1 MEEVTGHQ
9 WSRSHSPRESDGP
22 THGTGPGRSNPGRR
36 IQAGAVDPEARRSRD
51 LTAFP
56 HTSRSF

>member
-9 WSRSHSPRESDGP
+9 WSRSRSPREWDGP
-22 THGTGPGRSNPGRR
+22 MHGTGPGRSSPGRR
-36 IQAGAVDPEARRSRD
+36 IQGGAVDPEARWSRD